1 MQCKSNVYI
10 FSFFILRKK
19 AILARIVFITD
30 NNGHTLRNFTPFLF
44 IMSGR
49 WHGFILQSIG
59 LLRFLLGY
67 PKLVTDL
74 HRNQQN
80 QKKV

>member
-19 AILARIVFITD
+19 TILARIVFITD

-49 WHGFILQSIG
+49 WHGCIIKSIG

-74 HRNQQN
+74 NRNQ
-80 QKKV
+80 